1 MMAAEA
7 RRKQEEEQQKKRLQQ
22 LEDERRMVTELA
34 TKRKEMEVLYWYM
47 SCFIATFDTHGCLVV
62 HLHSVILGP
71 CNLCKSNVIVW
82 IVCTSV

>member
-1 MMAAEA
+1 MLLFLPSQRMMAAEA

-62 HLHSVILGP
+62 HLHSVILIH
-71 CNLCKSNVIVW
+71 VRRH
-82 IVCTSV
+82 